1 MHMKHSIKYYLLAAW
16 LMLTSFT
23 HGYAQIRTG
32 AEQTEQY
39 FPLIEGKRVAL
50 TVNQTS
56 LIGEKHLLDSLYNIG
71 IDITRIFAP
80 EHGLRGEAD
89 AGATVKD
96 GKDTRTGI
104 QIASL
109 YGKNKKPAPHQLADT
124 DIVLFDIQDVGARF
138 FTYISTLY
146 YIMQACAENGKELI
160 VLDRPNPCDYVEGP
174 VLEPEYKSFV
184 GMLPIP
190 VLHGCTVGEIARMI
204 NGEGWLGN
212 GLQCKLKVIPVSGWK
227 HGQPYSLPVKPS
239 PNLPNDQAIALYAS
253 LCPFEGTSV
262 SIGRGTSFPFQVIGS
277 PYTDSYSFRFM
288 PRPLKGSDM
297 NPLHKNTYCYGKDL
311 RDECPPKGFSLAYVL
326 EFYQLYQTNGKK
338 FFTRPHWFDLLM
350 GTSQV
355 RQGIIKGKSEAE
367 IRAAW
372 HPALQRYKKIREK
385 YLLYPHQESY
395 SHSLIN
401 SSAM

>member
-1 MHMKHSIKYYLLAAW
+1 MHMKHSIKYHLLAAW
-16 LMLTSFT
+16 LILTSLT

-146 YIMQACAENGKELI
+146 YIMQACAENGNELI

-190 VLHGCTVGEIARMI
+190 VLHGCTIGEIARMI

-262 SIGRGTSFPFQVIGS
+262 SVGRGTTFPFQVIGS

-297 NPLHKNTYCYGKDL
+297 SPMHKNTYCYGKDL
-311 RDECPPKGFSLAYVL
+311 RGVQPPKGFSLAYVM
-326 EFYQLYQTNGKK
+326 EFYQCYKSHSK
-338 FFTRPHWFDLLM
+338 EFFTRPHWFDLLM
-350 GTSQV
+350 GTNQV
-355 RQGIIKGKSEAE
+355 RLDMLNGKDETT
-367 IRAAW
+367 IRKAW
-372 HPALQRYKKIREK
+372 QKNLEEYKAIRKK
-385 YLLYPHQESY
+385 YLIYLD
-395 SHSLIN
+395 
-401 SSAM
+401 

>member
-1 MHMKHSIKYYLLAAW
+1 MHMKHSIKYHLLAAW
-16 LMLTSFT
+16 LILTSLT

-80 EHGLRGEAD
+80 EHGFRGEAD

-104 QIASL
+104 PIASL
-109 YGKNKKPAPHQLADT
+109 YGKNKKPTAQQLADT
-124 DIVLFDIQDVGARF
+124 DVIVFDIQDVGARF
-138 FTYISTLY
+138 YTYISTLY
-146 YIMQACAENGKELI
+146 YVMQACAENGKELI
-160 VLDRPNPCDYVEGP
+160 VLDRPNPCDYVDGP
-174 VLEPEYKSFV
+174 ILEAEYKSFV

-204 NGEGWLGN
+204 NGENWLGN
-212 GLQCKLKVIPVSGWK
+212 GLQCKLNVIPVSGWK

-262 SIGRGTSFPFQVIGS
+262 SVGRGTTFPFQVIGS

-297 NPLHKNTYCYGKDL
+297 NPMHKNTYCYGKDL
-311 RDECPPKGFSLAYVL
+311 RNAQPPKGFSLAYVL
-326 EFYQLYQTNGKK
+326 EFYQCYQTKGKN
-338 FFTRPHWFDLLM
+338 FFIRPHWFDLLM
-350 GTSQV
+350 GTDAV
-355 RQGIIKGKSEAE
+355 RLGIIKGKTEAE
-367 IRAAW
+367 IQEEW
-372 HPALQRYKKIREK
+372 EPALQQYRKTREK
-385 YLLYPHQESY
+385 YLLYP
-395 SHSLIN
+395 
-401 SSAM
+401 